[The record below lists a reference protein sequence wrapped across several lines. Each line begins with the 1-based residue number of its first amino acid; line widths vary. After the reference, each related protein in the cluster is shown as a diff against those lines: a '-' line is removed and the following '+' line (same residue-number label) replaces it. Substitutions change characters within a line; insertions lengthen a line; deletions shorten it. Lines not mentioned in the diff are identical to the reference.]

1 MNNRTGKVLIFVFSL
16 FLIVYAGYQA
26 VRYFYAPCRTETAFN
41 FTVADS
47 VTSQGI
53 IIRDEAV
60 IEGQQQSGV
69 VSYVNADGTKVSQGS
84 VIAEIYPSEQYAA
97 DKVRIEELDYQIG
110 VLEEAQNAGT
120 GYYANSDSITR
131 QIADQLGH
139 YIDQASTGQVGE
151 IDEAKKNLVSL
162 INKKQVSTGSSADYT
177 ATIEQLSNEKAQL
190 EERVAAGAEQTI
202 TSPLA
207 GIFVGSV
214 DGLEDSLNFE
224 AMDKMTV
231 KEYESFI
238 SQTVEGK
245 SGSVG
250 KIISEFNWFYA
261 AQVSPDETT
270 KFVEGSLVKLT
281 FAGTDG
287 EVMPGKIMKIISD
300 DTSKNNIV
308 IIRCNRMSSDLAQLR
323 TAEAQIQFETYTGL
337 RVPDKAIRIQDDV
350 RGVFV
355 RLGDR
360 VIFKKI
366 DPIYVGKGFIL
377 SAVDTLDED
386 GSLQLFDEII
396 VEGTDLYDGKL
407 LK

>member
-26 VRYFYAPCRTETAFN
+26 FRYFYAPCRTETAFN
-41 FTVADS
+41 FTVSDS
-47 VTSQGI
+47 VEAEGI
-53 IIRDEAV
+53 MIRDETV
-60 IEGQQQSGV
+60 IDGQYSDV
-69 VSYVNADGTKVSQGS
+69 VSFVNADGTKVSQGS

-97 DKVRIEELDYQIG
+97 DKARIEELTYQIEI
-110 VLEEAQNAGT
+110 LEEAQGAGT
-120 GYYANSDSITR
+120 AYYANSDSITR

-139 YIDQASTGQVGE
+139 YIDLTSTGQVGE
-151 IDEAKKNLVSL
+151 IDEAKKNLAAL
-162 INKKQVSTGSSADYT
+162 LNKKQVSTGAAADYT
-177 ATIEQLSNEKAQL
+177 ATIEALTTEKTQL
-190 EERVAAGAEQTI
+190 EETVAAGAEQTI

-207 GIFVGSV
+207 GIFVATV
-214 DGLEDSLNFE
+214 DGLEEKLNFE
-224 AMDKMTV
+224 GMDKLSV
-231 KEYESFI
+231 KEYEALI
-238 SQTVEGK
+238 GQTAEAK
-245 SGSVG
+245 SGHIG

-261 AQVSPDETT
+261 AEVAQEDLS
-270 KFVEGSLVKLT
+270 KFVEGTSVNLS
-281 FAGTDG
+281 FSGTDG

-300 DTSKNNIV
+300 DTSKDSIV
-308 IIRCNRMSSDLAQLR
+308 IFRCNRMSSDLAQLR
-323 TAEAQIQFETYTGL
+323 TAQAQIQFETYTGL
-337 RVPDKAIRIQDDV
+337 RVPEKAVRIQDDV

-366 DPIYVGKGFIL
+366 APIYIGKGFLL
-377 SAVDTLDED
+377 SEIDTLDEN